1 MATSPLFRSLDAST
15 SEVLIEFD
23 GKQISVADDTNL
35 AAALLEA
42 GVDVTRK
49 TAVSGASRTAYCMM
63 GVCFEC
69 LVEIDGV
76 SRQACQVRTHAGLK
90 VTTHFPAATKGGTHD

>member
-15 SEVLIEFD
+15 SKVLIEFD

-76 SRQACQVRTHAGLK
+76 SRQACQVRTHPGLK
-90 VTTHFPAATKGGTHD
+90 VTSHFPIATKGGTHD

>member
-1 MATSPLFRSLDAST
+1 MSTKPLFRSLGDQGA
-15 SEVLIEFD
+15 EVVIEFD
-23 GKQISVADDTNL
+23 GHKIQVPDNVNL

-42 GVDVTRK
+42 GISSTRK
-49 TAVSGASRTAYCMM
+49 TPVSGAPRGAYCMM

-76 SRQACQVRTHAGLK
+76 SRQACQVRTEPGMIIS
-90 VTTHFPAATKGGTHD
+90 THFPEKIEGSGNV

>member
-1 MATSPLFRSLDAST
+1 MATSPLFRSLEAST
-15 SEVLIEFD
+15 SKVLIEFD
-23 GKQISVADDTNL
+23 GKQIRVADDTSL

-90 VTTHFPAATKGGTHD
+90 VTSHFPAATKGGTHD

>member
-1 MATSPLFRSLDAST
+1 MATSPLFRSLDARS
-15 SEVLIEFD
+15 SEVVIEFD

-42 GVDVTRK
+42 GVEVTRK

-76 SRQACQVRTHAGLK
+76 SRQACQVRTQAGLK
-90 VTTHFPAATKGGTHD
+90 VKTHCPAATRGGIHG